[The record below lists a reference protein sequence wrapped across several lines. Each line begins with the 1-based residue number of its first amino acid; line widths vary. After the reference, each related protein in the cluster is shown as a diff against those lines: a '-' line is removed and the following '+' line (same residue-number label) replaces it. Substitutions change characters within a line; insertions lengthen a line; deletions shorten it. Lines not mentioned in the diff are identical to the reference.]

1 MSKNKLR
8 FQFIQNKR
16 TLFTRMCI
24 GEAVVDLMKKAEL
37 QQLKILDVVK
47 RAGISRMTFYKYYP
61 TTQAAL
67 EDYLNNIIAGY
78 LEEAG
83 KQENSEAYLTY
94 EHILFA
100 LKYFDRYRKFFL
112 TIKARGLDSLLIN
125 SVNAFVTEH
134 IHIEDEELSRY
145 VLYSY
150 GGGLLN
156 AFLMWEMNGR
166 TESAEEVAKM
176 IYRLYG
182 RGTLPHQF
190 SDTD

>member
-1 MSKNKLR
+1 MKI
-8 FQFIQNKR
+8 QYIQNKR

-47 RAGISRMTFYKYYP
+47 KAGISRMTFYKYYP

-78 LEEAG
+78 LEETG
-83 KQENSEAYLTY
+83 KQENGEDYLTY
-94 EHILFA
+94 DHILFA

-112 TIKARGLDSLLIN
+112 TVRARKLDSLLIN

-134 IHIEDEELSRY
+134 IHIEDETFSEYL
-145 VLYSY
+145 LYSY

-156 AFLMWEMNGR
+156 AFMMWEVNGKK
-166 TESAEEVAKM
+166 ESAEEVAKM

-182 RGTLPHQF
+182 KPKANRK
-190 SDTD
+190 